1 MQCPE
6 CGTPVTDDNRFC
18 TQCGAQLY
26 PSPVETQTDSG
37 ARGIAAPSTTG
48 SRRDSSEPRRGRVF
62 IITGAFWILASLA
75 AALLWKHSDG
85 IPVLFLASVVLNGA
99 LLSAVLS
106 SLFGMPTRAG
116 LLGLFA
122 ANLAA
127 CVAWGIARALLLLA
141 HPDSDVGKL
150 ALGIA
155 IPGLVALL
163 VAVWYSRL
171 IMVVVSAGITP
182 PGEEGNGDDQGE

>member
-75 AALLWKHSDG
+75 AALLWKHSD
-85 IPVLFLASVVLNGA
+85 VVLNGA